1 MKKLLATLVTL
12 VMIVSSL
19 AVLTSCG
26 AKDGLTPSIGENG
39 NWFIGE
45 TDTGVPATGPK
56 GEKGDTGATGPKG
69 DEGNRGVSGAA
80 GKDAVAPSFR
90 YNIVD
95 ECFEYSYDGETW
107 TAVPEVAPDV
117 DEPETPAAPA
127 IDPNMLD
134 DTLTEYAYPM
144 ETVLPAEGGITYYLK
159 EVKGLSGDEYKA
171 DPDCH
176 MYVVSDEYSD
186 YLVAFINLEG
196 TVFTGAKFTGNEAN
210 YMGWFWLEEMPA
222 VGEAINYAGT
232 MQGIH
237 ETSRGVGSQ
246 TGKVSMQE
254 GSKILAVVYSR
265 VNPLTEAV
273 ENVLPGGILFV
284 K

>member
-56 GEKGDTGATGPKG
+56 GDKGDTGATGPKG
-69 DEGNRGVSGAA
+69 DEGNRGYAGAD

-90 YNIVD
+90 YNIAD

-117 DEPETPAAPA
+117 DEPETPVAPA

-134 DTLTEYAYPM
+134 ASLDEYAYPM
-144 ETVLPAEGGITYYLK
+144 ETVLPAEGCIM
-159 EVKGLSGDEYKA
+159 LSGDNKDVYMV
-171 DPDCH
+171 DP
-176 MYVVSDEYSD
+176 ENPD
-186 YLVAFINLEG
+186 YRVAFINIEG
-196 TVFTGAKFTGNEAN
+196 TVFTKAKFTGNAAK
-210 YMGWFWLEEMPA
+210 YMGWFWLEEMPTL
-222 VGEAINYAGT
+222 GEAINYAGG
-232 MQGIH
+232 MVDIH
-237 ETSRGVGSQ
+237 ETTRGSGSQ
-246 TGKVSMQE
+246 TDAVTIE
-254 GSKILAVVYSR
+254 PGSKVLAVVYQRPASDGG
-265 VNPLTEAV
+265 V
-273 ENVLPGGILFV
+273 ENVLPEGILFV